1 MDFATQ
7 IDALL
12 IRPPGSLLYH
22 LVLAFSVIGALIGA
36 YIEWR
41 STEFPQAR
49 RMVIGLGFLLTLA
62 FAQYV
67 LGLLS
72 FQVRI
77 IPEAVLPPLDRA
89 FLVIALALIIW
100 LWAFPEPAG
109 RGDAAT
115 GLVVLLATLGLVF
128 NVVLRLSSGTTGAF
142 NSSYENLA
150 WEIFTLALGV
160 VGGAILVRRKPAG
173 WTFGLAAVI
182 ILAVGVLIDTLWPT
196 PPDGQYSI
204 FVRVAA
210 MSAYPM
216 LLTLPHRFQIPTDRR
231 MPRPAPAIRT
241 GAEPGDEQQFIQE
254 RRRYSTDPK
263 TLHALLA
270 LSSETDADRI
280 NQTIARAVSQSMLA
294 DLCFIIYLA
303 EDKKQLTIGS
313 GYDLIREENLE
324 GGMLNR
330 ESIPMLSSA
339 IQRGKSLRL
348 PASTTSS
355 DLKGLSDLLGL
366 PSPGNLLNVPITSE
380 KGPQGGILLLSPYS
394 NRVWSAEDQTFLG
407 SIAENL
413 LPVIERGRKIAGLEM
428 SRERAER
435 AAHEAQAR
443 ASEAERERYQALQE
457 VESIKEQT
465 RDTRQQAENLALAL
479 QAKQEL
485 EARLSQRETE
495 LAELRASEM
504 FSSNSGSQL
513 ESELRQTLKEMA
525 RLQNQLAEANMRIL
539 ELESRGS
546 PARVPA
552 TPQTE
557 VIASMAQELRQPMSS
572 IVGYTDLLLSESVGI
587 LGALQRKFIERIK
600 ASTERI
606 ENLVND
612 LIQLTVVD
620 SSGVNLN
627 LEMVDLNLII
637 DNAMA
642 YTSSQ
647 LREKNITLRIDLPQT
662 LAPVH
667 ADRESLQQILIH
679 LLQNAGAAT
688 PIEGTI
694 TLRVHKQQEN
704 RQDFILIQVSDTGGG
719 IPEQDLPR
727 VFSRLYRA
735 DNVLIQ
741 GVGDTGVGLSLA
753 KTLTEAQGGRIW
765 VNSEQNI
772 GATFH
777 VLLPVGG
784 LPPGAH
790 NGG

>member
-7 IDALL
+7 IDYLL

-22 LVLAFSVIGALIGA
+22 LVLAFSVVGALIGA

-41 STEFPQAR
+41 RTEFPQAR
-49 RMVIGLGFLLTLA
+49 RMVVGLGFLLTLA

-89 FLVIALALIIW
+89 FLAISLALIIW

-109 RGDAAT
+109 RGDASI
-115 GLVVLLATLGLVF
+115 GLVVLLSTLGLVF
-128 NVVLRLSSGTTGAF
+128 NVALRLSSGATGAF

-150 WEIFTLALGV
+150 WEIFTLGLAAI
-160 VGGAILVRRKPAG
+160 GGAILVRRKPSG
-173 WTFGLAAVI
+173 WTFGLTTLI
-182 ILAVGVLIDTLWPT
+182 IIGAGMLIDTAWPT
-196 PPDGQYSI
+196 PADGQYSI
-204 FVRVAA
+204 FVRVAV

-216 LLTLPHRFQIPTDRR
+216 LLTLPHRFQGPTDRR
-231 MPRPAPAIRT
+231 APRPSPVVRL
-241 GAEPGDEQQFIQE
+241 GAELGDEQQFIQE

-263 TLHALLA
+263 TLYALLA
-270 LSSETDADRI
+270 LSAETDADRI
-280 NQTIARAVSQSMLA
+280 NQTLARAVSQSMLA
-294 DLCFIIYLA
+294 DLCFIIYLG

-324 GGMLNR
+324 GGLLNR
-330 ESIPMLSSA
+330 ENIPMLFSA
-339 IQRGKSLRL
+339 IQRGKPLRL

-355 DLKGLSDLLGL
+355 DLKGLSDMLGL
-366 PSPGNLLNVPITSE
+366 PSPGNLLNVPILSE

-394 NRVWSAEDQTFLG
+394 NRAWSAEDQTFLG

-413 LPVIERGRKIAGLEM
+413 LPVIERGRKIASLEM

-435 AAHEAQAR
+435 AMQDALAR
-443 ASEAERERYQALQE
+443 TGEAERARQQALQE

-465 RDTRQQAENLALAL
+465 RDARQQAEDLALAL
-479 QAKQEL
+479 QAKQDL
-485 EARLSQRETE
+485 EARLAQRETD
-495 LAELRASEM
+495 LDELRANQSLA
-504 FSSNSGSQL
+504 STSGSHL
-513 ESELRQTLKEMA
+513 ENELRQTLKEMA

-539 ELESRGS
+539 KLESRGG
-546 PARVPA
+546 AGRVPA
-552 TPQTE
+552 NPQTE

-606 ENLVND
+606 ENLIND
-612 LIQLTVVD
+612 LIQLTVID
-620 SSGVNLN
+620 SGGVALN
-627 LEMVDLNLII
+627 LEVVDLNLII

-667 ADRESLQQILIH
+667 ADRETLQQILIH

-688 PIEGTI
+688 PMEGSI
-694 TLRVHKQQEN
+694 ALRVRKQQEN
-704 RQDFILIQVSDTGGG
+704 TQDFILIQVSDTGGG

-735 DNVLIQ
+735 DNALIQ

-765 VNSEQNI
+765 VDTEPNI

-784 LPPGAH
+784 HPPGLK
-790 NGG
+790 NGS

>member
-7 IDALL
+7 IEYLL

-22 LVLAFSVIGALIGA
+22 LVLAFSVVGALIGA
-36 YIEWR
+36 YNQWR

-49 RMVIGLGFLLTLA
+49 RTMIGLASLLTLA
-62 FAQYV
+62 SAQYL

-72 FQVRI
+72 FQVRL
-77 IPEAVLPPLDRA
+77 IPDVVLPPLDRA
-89 FLVIALALIIW
+89 FMVINLALIIW

-115 GLVVLLATLGLVF
+115 GVLILLAVVGLVF
-128 NVVLRLSSGTTGAF
+128 NVVLRLSSGVTGAF
-142 NSSYENLA
+142 NNSYENLA
-150 WEIFTLALGV
+150 WEVFMLVLAALG
-160 VGGAILVRRKPAG
+160 GFILVRRRPSG
-173 WTFGLAAVI
+173 WVFGFTTLVI
-182 ILAVGVLIDTLWPT
+182 IFIGVLLDTIWPT
-196 PPDGQYSI
+196 PADGQYSI
-204 FVRVAA
+204 FVRAAA
-210 MSAYPM
+210 MSAYPI
-216 LLTLPHRFQIPTDRR
+216 LLTLPHRFQGPTDRR
-231 MPRPAPAIRT
+231 APRPAPVVRV
-241 GAEPGDEQQFIQE
+241 GAELGDEQQFIQE

-263 TLHALLA
+263 TLHALLDLA
-270 LSSETDADRI
+270 AETDAGRI
-280 NQTIARAVSQSMLA
+280 NQIAARAVSQSMLA
-294 DLCFIIYLA
+294 DLCFIIYLG

-313 GYDLIREENLE
+313 GYDLIREESLE

-339 IQRGKSLRL
+339 IQRGKPLRL

-355 DLKGLSDLLGL
+355 DLKGLGDMLGL
-366 PSPGNLLNVPITSE
+366 PSPGNLLNAPLISE
-380 KGPQGGILLLSPYS
+380 KGPLGGILVLSPYS
-394 NRVWSAEDQTFLG
+394 NREWSAEDQTFLM

-413 LPVIERGRKIAGLEM
+413 LPVIERGRKIANIEIA
-428 SRERAER
+428 RERAER
-435 AAHEAQAR
+435 AMQDALMR
-443 ASEAERERYQALQE
+443 ASEAERERSQAQAE
-457 VESIKEQT
+457 VESIREQT
-465 RDTRQQAENLALAL
+465 KDVRQQADTLALTL

-485 EARLSQRETE
+485 QARLQQLEAE
-495 LAELRASEM
+495 LNELRATEM
-504 FSSNSGSQL
+504 FASSSGSQL
-513 ESELRQTLKEMA
+513 EEDLRQTLKEMA
-525 RLQNQLAEANMRIL
+525 HLQNQLAEANMRIL
-539 ELESRGS
+539 ELESGS
-546 PARVPA
+546 AARRPVNN
-552 TPQTE
+552 QTE
-557 VIASMAQELRQPMSS
+557 VIASLAQELRQPMSS

-606 ENLVND
+606 DNLIND
-612 LIQLTVVD
+612 LIQITAVD
-620 SSGVNLN
+620 STGVNLT
-627 LEMVDLNLII
+627 LEMIDLNLII

-647 LREKNITLRIDLPQT
+647 LREKNITLRIDLPQH
-662 LAPVH
+662 LGPVH
-667 ADRESLQQILIH
+667 ADREALQQILIH

-704 RQDFILIQVSDTGGG
+704 GQDFILIQVSDTGGG
-719 IPEQDLPR
+719 IPEHDLPR

-765 VNSEQNI
+765 VDSELNV

-784 LPPGAH
+784 LPPSAQSGA
-790 NGG
+790 

>member
-7 IDALL
+7 IDYLL

-22 LVLAFSVIGALIGA
+22 LVLAFSVVGALIGA
-36 YIEWR
+36 YNQWR
-41 STEFPQAR
+41 NTEFPQAR
-49 RMVIGLGFLLTLA
+49 RMVIGLASLLTIA
-62 FAQYV
+62 VAQYL

-72 FQVRI
+72 FQVRL
-77 IPEAVLPPLDRA
+77 IPDVVLPPLDRA
-89 FLVIALALIIW
+89 FMVINLALIIW

-115 GLVVLLATLGLVF
+115 GLLIVLAVLGLIF
-128 NVVLRLSSGTTGAF
+128 NVVVRLSSGTGGAF
-142 NSSYENLA
+142 NNSYENLA
-150 WEIFTLALGV
+150 WEVLTLALAAL
-160 VGGAILVRRKPAG
+160 GGLILVRRKPAG
-173 WTFGLAAVI
+173 WTFGLTALVI
-182 ILAVGVLIDTLWPT
+182 IFIGVLIDTVWPT
-196 PPDGQYSI
+196 PADGQYSI

-216 LLTLPHRFQIPTDRR
+216 LLTLPHRFQGPADRR
-231 MPRPAPAIRT
+231 TPRTKPVVRAD
-241 GAEPGDEQQFIQE
+241 AEAGNEQQFIQE

-270 LSSETDADRI
+270 LAAETDAERI
-280 NQTIARAVSQSMLA
+280 NQIIARAVSQSMLA
-294 DLCFIIYLA
+294 DLCFIIYLG
-303 EDKKQLTIGS
+303 EDKKQLVISS
-313 GYDLIREENLE
+313 GYDLIREESLE
-324 GGMLNR
+324 GGLLNR

-339 IQRGKSLRL
+339 IQRGKPLRL

-355 DLKGLSDLLGL
+355 DLKGLGDMLGL

-380 KGPQGGILLLSPYS
+380 KGPLGGILVLSPYS
-394 NRVWSAEDQTFLG
+394 NRVWSAEDQTFLM

-413 LPVIERGRKIAGLEM
+413 LPIIERGRKIASIEM
-428 SRERAER
+428 ARERAER
-435 AAHEAQAR
+435 AMQDAFAR
-443 ASEAERERYQALQE
+443 ASEAERERSQALAE
-457 VESIKEQT
+457 VESIREQT
-465 RDTRQQAENLALAL
+465 KDARQQAETLAQTL
-479 QAKQEL
+479 QVKQEL
-485 EARLSQRETE
+485 EARVQQLETE
-495 LAELRASEM
+495 LNELRAAETIVAS
-504 FSSNSGSQL
+504 SGSQL
-513 ESELRQTLKEMA
+513 EEELRQTLKEMA

-539 ELESRGS
+539 ELESSSALKRPS
-546 PARVPA
+546 AN
-552 TPQTE
+552 QTE
-557 VIASMAQELRQPMSS
+557 VIASMAQELRQPMAS

-606 ENLVND
+606 DNLIND
-612 LIQLTVVD
+612 LIQLTAVD
-620 SSGVNLN
+620 SGNVNLT
-627 LEMVDLNLII
+627 LEAVDLNLII

-647 LREKNITLRIDLPQT
+647 LREKNITLRIDMPQQ
-662 LAPVH
+662 LGPVH
-667 ADRESLQQILIH
+667 ADREAMQQILIH

-694 TLRVHKQQEN
+694 TLRVRKQQEN
-704 RQDFILIQVSDTGGG
+704 GQDFILMQVSDTGGG
-719 IPEQDLPR
+719 IPEHDLPR

-735 DNVLIQ
+735 DNALIQ

-765 VNSEQNI
+765 VDSEPNV

-784 LPPGAH
+784 LPPSAQSGA
-790 NGG
+790 